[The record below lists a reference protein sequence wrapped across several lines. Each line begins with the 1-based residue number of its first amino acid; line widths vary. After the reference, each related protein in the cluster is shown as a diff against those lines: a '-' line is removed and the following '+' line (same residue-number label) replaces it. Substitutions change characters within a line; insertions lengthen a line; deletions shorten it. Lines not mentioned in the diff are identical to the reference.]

1 MRALLSE
8 RDATARRALAQ
19 DLQRRGYEVVEV
31 QGEKQLLA
39 AMKKRVPDLLFLDVT
54 PGLSGEGVFLR
65 LREQFRSLPVI
76 VISEAKH
83 VRVAAKALALGAAE
97 YLVKP
102 IDVRDLR
109 VRLNLLEATIDEQS
123 RLPQLEQAV
132 AKEARTSPP
141 LTVALPE
148 LHDAETGRLD
158 AQRIAEYLG
167 VPLKQ
172 LAGALGA
179 NYTAVHKTPA
189 AESLQAALRP
199 IKRSLEIL
207 DQVIGKQATIRA
219 WLRSPHP
226 DLGDREPLEIILEG
240 HAGAVHTVL
249 ENALSGIP
257 S

>member
-8 RDATARRALAQ
+8 RDATARRALTQ
-19 DLQRRGYEVVEV
+19 DLQKRGYEVVEV
-31 QGEKQLLA
+31 QGERQLLA

-54 PGLSGEGVFLR
+54 PGPSGESVFLR

-102 IDVRDLR
+102 IDVRDLH
-109 VRLNLLEATIDEQS
+109 VRLNLLEATIDEQG
-123 RLPQLEQAV
+123 RLLQPNQSASS
-132 AKEARTSPP
+132 KEVRTT

-148 LHDAETGRLD
+148 LHDSETGRLD
-158 AQRIAEYLG
+158 AQRIAQYLG
-167 VPLKQ
+167 IPLKQ

-179 NYTAVHKTPA
+179 SYTAVHKTPA

-226 DLGDREPLEIILEG
+226 DLGNREPLEIILEG